1 MRIPESWLRSMAN
14 PSQDTAALA
23 HLLTMSGLE
32 VESCEPVAP
41 PFSGVVVGAVRAVD
55 KHPNADKLALCAVE
69 TGRAGEAPLAI
80 VCGAPNVRAGMRVA
94 MARVGAI
101 LPGSGGAPLEI
112 RAAKVRGVESQ
123 GMLCSARELGLSD
136 DHSGIIELPGDA
148 PLGGDVREVLD
159 LEDRVFDIKL
169 TPNRADCLSVLG
181 VAREVAA
188 LTGAPLVAPRIE
200 PVPPRNDARLAVR
213 VLAPELCG
221 RFSGRVI
228 RNVNAQ
234 APTPEW
240 MRQRLARAGQ
250 RPISALVDISNY
262 VMLELGRPSHIFDYD
277 KVQGGALEVRWGK
290 KGERVELLN
299 GQTVDVDESVGVI
312 ADAAGVEALAGIM
325 GGEATAVSDAT
336 RTIYIEAAFWW
347 PQAVA
352 GRARRYN
359 FATDAA
365 HRFERGV
372 DYDTT
377 VEHIEHITRLVL
389 EICGGEPGPIDDTV
403 TRLPERRPVR
413 MRVAR
418 AQKVIGVPIT
428 GDEMAEVF
436 RRLALPFEWEGEVFV
451 VTPPSYR
458 FDLEIEEDL
467 IEEVARVHGFDRIPA
482 HPPHAAARMSAL
494 PEARR
499 SLHAV
504 RERLA
509 ASDFNE
515 VINFSFVEPAWEAD
529 FAGCANPIRLLN
541 PIASPQSVMRSSLI
555 GSLVANVRHNLARK
569 VPRIRVFEVGRV
581 FLRDPE
587 GADGPLSVAG
597 LRQPVRVAVAAFG
610 PAVEE
615 QWGEPTRSVDFFDV
629 KADVEALFSP
639 VAVRLEAAAH
649 PALHPGRS
657 ARILR
662 DGRSVGWI
670 GELHPQ
676 WQRKYELPGPVIV
689 VELEA
694 EALETVPLPRV
705 EVPSRFP
712 AVIRDIAVLVDAG
725 MAVQALLDAICAERP
740 GIVRHIGVFD
750 LYQGAGLPSGR
761 KSLAFRVVM
770 QDTERTLTD
779 AEADEARDAIV
790 ALLTRKFSAT
800 LRS

>member
-1 MRIPESWLRSMAN
+1 MRVPESWLRSMAD
-14 PSQDTAALA
+14 PSQDTQALA
-23 HLLTMSGLE
+23 QLLTMSGLE

-41 PFSGVVVGAVRAVD
+41 PFSGVVVGVVRHVD
-55 KHPNADKLALCAVE
+55 KHPNADKLALCSVD
-69 TGRAGEAPLAI
+69 TGRAGEAPLAV

-94 MARVGAI
+94 LAQVGAR
-101 LPGSGGAPLEI
+101 LPGNGGTALEI

-136 DHSGIIELPGDA
+136 DHSGILVLPDDA
-148 PLGGDVREVLD
+148 PLGRDVRAQLE
-159 LEDRVFDIKL
+159 LEDHVFDIKL

-188 LTGAPLVAPRIE
+188 LTGAPLRAPRIE
-200 PVPPRNDARLAVR
+200 AVVARNDARLPVR
-213 VLAPELCG
+213 VQAPDLCG

-228 RNVNAQ
+228 RDVNAR

-240 MRQRLARAGQ
+240 MKQRLSRAGQ

-262 VMLELGRPSHIFDYD
+262 VMLELGRPSHIFDFD
-277 KVQGGALEVRWGK
+277 KVRGGALEVRWGRR
-290 KGERVELLN
+290 GERVELLN
-299 GQTVDVDESVGVI
+299 GQTVEVDESVGVI

-336 RTIYIEAAFWW
+336 RSIYIEAAFWW

-359 FATDAA
+359 FTTDAA

-372 DYDTT
+372 DYATT

-428 GDEMAEVF
+428 GDEMAAVF
-436 RRLALPFEWEGEVFV
+436 GRLALPCEWEGESFV

-467 IEEVARVHGFDRIPA
+467 IEEVARVHGFERIPA
-482 HPPHAAARMSAL
+482 HPPRAPARMSAP

-499 SLHAV
+499 SLHAL

-509 ASDFNE
+509 AGDYNE
-515 VINFSFVEPAWEAD
+515 VINFSFVEPGWEAD
-529 FAGCANPIRLLN
+529 FAGCADPIRLLN

-555 GSLVANVRHNLARK
+555 GSLVDNVRHNLARK

-581 FLRDPE
+581 FLRDATAPD
-587 GADGPLSVAG
+587 APLSVAG
-597 LRQPVRVAVAAFG
+597 LRQPVRVGGAAFG
-610 PAVEE
+610 PVLEE
-615 QWGEPTRSVDFFDV
+615 QWGTPTRSVDFFDV
-629 KADVEALFSP
+629 KADVEALFWP
-639 VAVRLEAAAH
+639 IAVRFEAGAH
-649 PALHPGRS
+649 PALHPGRA
-657 ARILR
+657 ARILLE
-662 DGRSVGWI
+662 GREAGWI
-670 GELHPQ
+670 GELHPR
-676 WQRKYELPGPVIV
+676 WQRKYELPGPLHVF
-689 VELEA
+689 ELDA
-694 EALETVPLPRV
+694 GALENVPLPRA

-712 AVIRDIAVLVDAG
+712 AVIRDIAVLVGAG
-725 MAVQALLDAICAERP
+725 TPAQALLDAIFAEKP
-740 GIVRHIGVFD
+740 PIVREVGVFD
-750 LYQGAGLPSGR
+750 LYQGAGLPHGR

-790 ALLTRKFSAT
+790 ALLSRKFSAT

>member
-14 PSQDTAALA
+14 PSQDTGALA
-23 HLLTMSGLE
+23 QLLTMSGLE

-41 PFSGVVVGAVRAVD
+41 PFSGVIVAAVRAVE
-55 KHPNADKLALCAVE
+55 KHPNADKLALCTVV
-69 TGRAGEAPLAI
+69 TGGAGEAPRAV

-94 MARVGAI
+94 LAQVGAR
-101 LPGSGGAPLEI
+101 LPAGDGEVLEI

-136 DHSGIIELPGDA
+136 DHSGILELPGDA
-148 PLGGDVREVLD
+148 PLGHDVREVLA
-159 LEDRVFDIKL
+159 LEDHVYDIKL

-188 LTGAPLVAPRIE
+188 LTGATLAAPRIDA
-200 PVPPRNDARLAVR
+200 VVPRNETRLPVR
-213 VLAPELCG
+213 VLAPDLCG

-228 RNVNAQ
+228 SDVNAR
-234 APTPEW
+234 AETPEW
-240 MRQRLARAGQ
+240 IKQRLSRAGQ

-277 KVQGGALEVRWGK
+277 KVRGGALEVRWGR

-299 GQTVDVDESVGVI
+299 GQTIEVDESVGVI

-336 RTIYIEAAFWW
+336 RNIYIEAAFWW

-352 GRARRYN
+352 GRARRFN
-359 FATDAA
+359 FTTDAA

-372 DYDTT
+372 DYATT

-389 EICGGEPGPIDDTV
+389 EICGGAPGPIDDTV
-403 TRLPERRPVR
+403 TALPERRPVR

-418 AQKVIGVPIT
+418 AQKVIGVPIP
-428 GDEMAEVF
+428 GDEMAEIF
-436 RRLALPFEWEGEVFV
+436 SRLALPFEWEGEAFV

-467 IEEVARVHGFDRIPA
+467 IEEVARIHGFDRIPA
-482 HPPHAAARMSAL
+482 HPPRAAARMSAL

-509 ASDFNE
+509 AGDYNE
-515 VINFSFVEPAWEAD
+515 VVNFSFVEPGWEAD
-529 FAGCANPIRLLN
+529 FAGCADPIRLLN

-555 GSLVANVRHNLARK
+555 GSLVDNVRYNLARK

-581 FLRDPE
+581 FLRDPAA
-587 GADGPLSVAG
+587 ADGPLSLAG
-597 LRQPVRVAVAAFG
+597 LRQPLRVGAAAFG
-610 PAVEE
+610 PTLDE
-615 QWGEPTRSVDFFDV
+615 QWGTPTRGVDFYDV
-629 KADVEALFSP
+629 KADVEALFWP
-639 VAVRLEAAAH
+639 VSVRFEAAPH
-649 PALHPGRS
+649 PALHPGRA

-662 DGRSVGWI
+662 DGRPVGWL

-676 WQRKYELPGPVIV
+676 WQRKYELPGPLV
-689 VELEA
+689 VFELEA
-694 EALETVPLPRV
+694 ESLEAVPLPRP

-725 MAVQALLDAICAERP
+725 VTAQALLDAICAERP
-740 GIVRHIGVFD
+740 GIVQHVGVFD
-750 LYQGAGLPSGR
+750 QYQGKGLPDGR

-779 AEADEARDAIV
+779 AEADQARDAIV
-790 ALLTRKFSAT
+790 DLVSRKFSAT

>member
-1 MRIPESWLRSMAN
+1 MAN

-41 PFSGVVVGAVRAVD
+41 PFSGVIVGVVRTVD
-55 KHPNADKLALCAVE
+55 KHPNADKLALCTVDA
-69 TGRAGEAPLAI
+69 GRAGEAPLAV

-94 MARVGAI
+94 LAQVGAR
-101 LPGSGGAPLEI
+101 LPGEGGAQLEI

-136 DHSGIIELPGDA
+136 DHSGILDLPDDA
-148 PLGGDVREVLD
+148 PLGRDLRDALA
-159 LEDRVFDIKL
+159 LEDQVFDIKL

-188 LTGAPLVAPRIE
+188 LTGVRLAAPRIE
-200 PVPPRNDARLAVR
+200 TTAPRNDTRLPVR

-228 RNVNAQ
+228 RDVNAQ
-234 APTPEW
+234 AATPEW
-240 MRQRLARAGQ
+240 MKQRLSRAGQ

-262 VMLELGRPSHIFDYD
+262 VMLELGRPSHIFDFD
-277 KVQGGALEVRWGK
+277 KVRGGALEVRWGK
-290 KGERVELLN
+290 RGERVELLN
-299 GQTVDVDESVGVI
+299 GQTIEVDESVGVI

-325 GGEATAVSDAT
+325 GGEATAVSDKT
-336 RTIYIEAAFWW
+336 RNIYIEAAFWW

-359 FATDAA
+359 FTTDAA

-372 DYDTT
+372 DYATT
-377 VEHIEHITRLVL
+377 VEHIEHITRLVI

-428 GDEMAEVF
+428 GDEMAGVF
-436 RRLALPFEWEGEVFV
+436 ERLALPYEWEGEDFV

-467 IEEVARVHGFDRIPA
+467 IEEVARVHGFERIPA
-482 HPPHAAARMSAL
+482 HPPRAPARMSAL
-494 PEARR
+494 PETRR

-509 ASDFNE
+509 AGDYNE

-529 FAGCANPIRLLN
+529 FAGCTDPIRLLN

-555 GSLVANVRHNLARK
+555 GSLVDNLRYNVARK

-581 FLRDPE
+581 FLRD
-587 GADGPLSVAG
+587 AAATDGPLTVAG
-597 LRQPVRVAVAAFG
+597 LRQPVRVGGAAFG
-610 PAVEE
+610 PALDE
-615 QWGEPTRSVDFFDV
+615 QWGTATRSVDFYDV
-629 KADVEALFSP
+629 KADVEALFWP
-639 VAVRLEAAAH
+639 VAVRFEAAVH
-649 PALHPGRS
+649 PALHPGRA
-657 ARILR
+657 ARVLR
-662 DGRSVGWI
+662 DGRPTGWI

-676 WQRKYELPGPVIV
+676 WQRKYELPGPAVLF
-689 VELEA
+689 ELEA
-694 EALETVPLPRV
+694 EALERVALPRA

-712 AVIRDIAVLVDAG
+712 AVIRDIAVLVDSGTTA
-725 MAVQALLDAICAERP
+725 QALLDAISAEQP
-740 GIVRHIGVFD
+740 GIVRHVGVFD
-750 LYQGAGLPSGR
+750 LYQGSGLPSGR

-779 AEADEARDAIV
+779 AEADEARNAIV
-790 ALLTRKFSAT
+790 ALLSRKFSAT